1 MSEALSVGP
10 GEYDS
15 RYAKDETSRDVRR
28 LVLEP
33 PRLVPM
39 SERQWWRAVSA
50 LAELLLPLML
60 EETNSDGAN
69 EGDPEASSDEPGR

>member
-10 GEYDS
+10 GEYHS
-15 RYAKDETSRDVRR
+15 RYAKDETSPDTRR

-39 SERQWWRAVSA
+39 SERQWRQAVSA
-50 LAELLLPLML
+50 LAELLLSLML
-60 EETNSDGAN
+60 EETSSDVAS
-69 EGDPEASSDEPGR
+69 EGDSEASSDEPRR